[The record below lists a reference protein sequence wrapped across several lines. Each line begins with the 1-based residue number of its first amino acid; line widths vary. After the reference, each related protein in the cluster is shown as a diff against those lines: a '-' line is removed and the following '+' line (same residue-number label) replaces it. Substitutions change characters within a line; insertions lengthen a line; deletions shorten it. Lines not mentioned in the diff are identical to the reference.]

1 MPEWRKQTEIERRH
15 LAAKLRYAREAAGLN
30 QRQVADQLGI
40 GSHSIISELEN
51 GQRRL
56 DVVELI
62 VLAELY
68 GKDPAWFLRRPELAG
83 GDGGAVELKTAAD
96 PGLG

>member
-1 MPEWRKQTEIERRH
+1 MPEWRKQTEIERKN
-15 LAAKLRYAREAAGLN
+15 LAAKLRRAREEAGLN
-30 QRQVADQLGI
+30 QREVAERLGI

-68 GKDPAWFLRRPELAG
+68 GRDPAWFLRPELTVA
-83 GDGGAVELKTAAD
+83 DGGAIEMRAAAD

>member
-1 MPEWRKQTEIERRH
+1 MPEWRKQTDIERKY
-15 LAAKLRYAREAAGLN
+15 LAGKLRRAREEAGLN
-30 QRQVADQLGI
+30 QREVAERLGI

-51 GQRRL
+51 SQRRL

-68 GKDPAWFLRRPELAG
+68 GRDPAWFLRPEQAG
-83 GDGGAVELKTAAD
+83 GDGGIELRAAAD
-96 PGLG
+96 PEL